1 MVDNNILDKI
11 ENIGSVERIRS
22 IQTSTLNRLFN
33 YNRLARMIENEQ
45 SNGNLSYTISEMIVD
60 LNTSIWKDLN
70 SNQSINLYSRNLQK
84 GYVNILIDLMNE
96 NKTQLSWYKRYG
108 SNVKFDESDIRPIIL
123 NELLNLE
130 KKIKSGIKQAKD
142 KNTKN
147 HLTYLGL
154 LIKETTKKV
163 I

>member
-1 MVDNNILDKI
+1 MGI
-11 ENIGSVERIRS
+11 
-22 IQTSTLNRLFN
+22 
-33 YNRLARMIENEQ
+33 
-45 SNGNLSYTISEMIVD
+45 LSYTISEMIVD
-60 LNTSIWKDLN
+60 LNITIWKDLN

-130 KKIKSGIKQAKD
+130 KKIKSGI
-142 KNTKN
+142 
-147 HLTYLGL
+147 
-154 LIKETTKKV
+154 
-163 I
+163 